1 MNKKVLTA
9 AALISLSAAGLQQP
23 MTASEVNSSI
33 SSPATPRSAE
43 IYSRLVTLIADYR
56 EISELD
62 IKMESR
68 LKEDLGLESI
78 DMLDLYSLI
87 YFEFEVNIPTA
98 EFMDAITVADL
109 YDLIILNSNN

>member
-1 MNKKVLTA
+1 
-9 AALISLSAAGLQQP
+9 
-23 MTASEVNSSI
+23 
-33 SSPATPRSAE
+33 
-43 IYSRLVTLIADYR
+43 
-56 EISELD
+56 
-62 IKMESR
+62 MESR